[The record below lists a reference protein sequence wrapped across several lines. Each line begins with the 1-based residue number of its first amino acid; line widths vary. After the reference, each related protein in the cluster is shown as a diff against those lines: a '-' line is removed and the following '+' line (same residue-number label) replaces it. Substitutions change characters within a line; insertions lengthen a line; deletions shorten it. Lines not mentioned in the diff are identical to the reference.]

1 MLVHKRGMF
10 LERCTKSVNDG
21 CLSNNGRKGGIKCGE
36 EAFKLHFRAV
46 CVLAIFAMIY
56 TALITKAF

>member
-1 MLVHKRGMF
+1 MLVHKHRVF
-10 LERCTKSVNDG
+10 LEGFTESVNDG
-21 CLSNNGRKGGIKCGE
+21 CLSNNGRKGGTKCGE
-36 EAFKLHFRAV
+36 EAFKLYFRAI